1 MDRLIIHDKFNI
13 IGNYNS
19 NFRKENMSSWIKE
32 LFQNKQSG
40 YSNDLIHQYLYSY
53 LFLNNNN
60 NVEDIINIID
70 KAIGIEINFRVKN
83 ILPKIRKNNFS
94 LSDFKYLV
102 DSILETIRKIN
113 DTVFIINKYR
123 NKYFNTIEYK
133 KYYWGMSIIYKV
145 ALNNIF
151 SKLIDHSIIKKY
163 LESNMIEKED
173 ENKNDIKNIFYFMYK
188 IKNYNPQCFEYF
200 INNFVNNVD
209 AHMNEDEYISN
220 SVNLGI
226 FALFKNFNSKMKTF
240 KEFDEYY
247 SFIDKETKKNLTIKL
262 TNNLVSVLSNIF
274 SYNISKNEIKI
285 VMNFCHKNL
294 ENIKRVWSNLNESD
308 SIYEKELFINT
319 IMNFINSKFEL
330 LVPDCKTFDGFNN
343 FIHFFDRAI
352 TLDKIINKDSD
363 NLTHLS
369 EKLSNN
375 LQNVIASDKK
385 FIDIMCQIINKKM
398 IEISVMNNNPENSAS
413 ICNILQL
420 LNYVNEKDVFY
431 AKYSQYLIGRLLS
444 SPNLYFEKQIVDTI
458 ESIQDY
464 SYVKKLHKMI
474 DDIGISE
481 SNLNNYKL
489 IKINQKENTVDSNF
503 SLDKLDLITFSYNV
517 WDISL
522 NKNKKQITD
531 FSNFVENSQLKSY
544 LLTYEKFYK
553 TKYSGRSLSW
563 FLEMGSIQVGTVCNK
578 NEYTLLLNLY
588 QMALLE
594 LFNQKDSISEEDVI
608 DYMTKCFG
616 KNLDTY
622 QNVIKSFLISGILM
636 KTAKLEYNSNFT
648 NSTSL
653 VNLIQ
658 IYNNVSS
665 YEIKIDKQIESQ
677 ITLDREIVIQ
687 ANIINL
693 LKIQKMNLDGIYHK
707 LSDTLCKY
715 FTVDKNIVKE
725 NLDILT
731 KKEYITSNSDEY
743 SNIVY

>member
-1 MDRLIIHDKFNI
+1 
-13 IGNYNS
+13 
-19 NFRKENMSSWIKE
+19 
-32 LFQNKQSG
+32 
-40 YSNDLIHQYLYSY
+40 
-53 LFLNNNN
+53 
-60 NVEDIINIID
+60 
-70 KAIGIEINFRVKN
+70 
-83 ILPKIRKNNFS
+83 
-94 LSDFKYLV
+94 
-102 DSILETIRKIN
+102 
-113 DTVFIINKYR
+113 
-123 NKYFNTIEYK
+123 
-133 KYYWGMSIIYKV
+133 
-145 ALNNIF
+145 
-151 SKLIDHSIIKKY
+151 
-163 LESNMIEKED
+163 
-173 ENKNDIKNIFYFMYK
+173 
-188 IKNYNPQCFEYF
+188 
-200 INNFVNNVD
+200 
-209 AHMNEDEYISN
+209 
-220 SVNLGI
+220 
-226 FALFKNFNSKMKTF
+226 MKTF

-503 SLDKLDLITFSYNV
+503 SLDKLDF
-517 WDISL
+517 
-522 NKNKKQITD
+522 
-531 FSNFVENSQLKSY
+531 
-544 LLTYEKFYK
+544 
-553 TKYSGRSLSW
+553 
-563 FLEMGSIQVGTVCNK
+563 
-578 NEYTLLLNLY
+578 
-588 QMALLE
+588 
-594 LFNQKDSISEEDVI
+594 
-608 DYMTKCFG
+608 
-616 KNLDTY
+616 
-622 QNVIKSFLISGILM
+622 
-636 KTAKLEYNSNFT
+636 
-648 NSTSL
+648 
-653 VNLIQ
+653 
-658 IYNNVSS
+658 SS